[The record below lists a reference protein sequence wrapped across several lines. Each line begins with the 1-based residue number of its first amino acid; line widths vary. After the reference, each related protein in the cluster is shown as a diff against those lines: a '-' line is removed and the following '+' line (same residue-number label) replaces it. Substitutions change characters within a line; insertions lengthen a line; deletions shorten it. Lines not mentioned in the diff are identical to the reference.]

1 MTYNYFVGAKIS
13 IVIPMFNE
21 TRAIPNTLKE
31 LVRRFPDADTE
42 FFFVDDGSGDDSA
55 GLAQHLTHSDNRFEV
70 IRLPKNMGKGA
81 ALRAGVA
88 RTTSDVVLFMDADL
102 STSLD
107 EIDDFLE
114 RLGHYDIVIGS
125 RSVPGSVVKRSN
137 ALRTLMGR
145 TFNQLMRWSTGLDI
159 HDSQCGF
166 KAFRGDVA
174 RLLFSLSENNRF
186 AFDPE
191 ILRLG
196 VALGYS
202 IDEVPVSWVAS
213 DHSAVRP
220 VRDSLRTAIDLIPI
234 RIRTRSA
241 RVLGLASRSG
251 HLVPTPITSSKNH

>member
-1 MTYNYFVGAKIS
+1 
-13 IVIPMFNE
+13 MFNE
-21 TRAIPNTLKE
+21 SRALPNTLARIKFQ
-31 LVRRFPDADTE
+31 FPTADTE
-42 FFFVDDGSGDDSA
+42 IFLVDDGSTDDSA
-55 GLAQHLTHSDNRFEV
+55 GLAKHLTRGDDRIEIIH
-70 IRLPKNMGKGA
+70 LPKNLGKGA

-88 RTTSDVVLFMDADL
+88 RTTADAVLFMDADL

-107 EIDDFLE
+107 HVDDFFE
-114 RLGHYDIVIGS
+114 RLSDFDIVIGS
-125 RSVPGSVVKRSN
+125 RSVPGSIVKRSSPM
-137 ALRTLMGR
+137 RQLMGR
-145 TFNQLMRWSTGLDI
+145 TFNQLMRLSTGLDI

-202 IDEVPVSWVAS
+202 IDEVPVSWEAS

-220 VRDSLRTAIDLIPI
+220 IRDSIRTAFDLVPI
-234 RIRTRSA
+234 RYRTRST
-241 RVLGLASRSG
+241 RVQGLASRTG
-251 HLVPTPITSSKNH
+251 LMVPAPISSSKNL

>member
-1 MTYNYFVGAKIS
+1 
-13 IVIPMFNE
+13 MFNE
-21 TRAIPNTLKE
+21 SRALPNTLARIKFQ
-31 LVRRFPDADTE
+31 FPTADTE
-42 FFFVDDGSGDDSA
+42 IFLVDDGSTDDSA
-55 GLAQHLTHSDNRFEV
+55 GLAKHLTQGDDRIEIIH
-70 IRLPKNMGKGA
+70 LPKNLGKGA

-88 RTTSDVVLFMDADL
+88 RTTADAVLFMDADL

-107 EIDDFLE
+107 HVDDFFE
-114 RLGHYDIVIGS
+114 RLSDFDIVIGS
-125 RSVPGSVVKRSN
+125 RSVPGSIVKRSSPM
-137 ALRTLMGR
+137 RQLMGR
-145 TFNQLMRWSTGLDI
+145 TFNQLMRLSTGLDI

-202 IDEVPVSWVAS
+202 IDEVPVSWEAS

-220 VRDSLRTAIDLIPI
+220 IRDSIRTAFDLVPI
-234 RIRTRSA
+234 RYRTRST
-241 RVLGLASRSG
+241 RVQGLASRTG
-251 HLVPTPITSSKNH
+251 LLVPAPISSSKNL

>member
-1 MTYNYFVGAKIS
+1 
-13 IVIPMFNE
+13 MFNE
-21 TRAIPNTLKE
+21 SRALPNTLARIKFQ
-31 LVRRFPDADTE
+31 FPTADTE
-42 FFFVDDGSGDDSA
+42 IFLVDDGSTDDSA
-55 GLAQHLTHSDNRFEV
+55 GLAKHLTRGDDRIEIIH
-70 IRLPKNMGKGA
+70 LPKNLGKGA

-88 RTTSDVVLFMDADL
+88 RTTADAVLFMDADL

-107 EIDDFLE
+107 HVDDFFE
-114 RLGHYDIVIGS
+114 RLSDFDIVIGS
-125 RSVPGSVVKRSN
+125 RSVPGSIVKRSSPM
-137 ALRTLMGR
+137 RQLMGR
-145 TFNQLMRWSTGLDI
+145 TFNQLMRLSTGLDI

-202 IDEVPVSWVAS
+202 IDEVPVSWEAS

-220 VRDSLRTAIDLIPI
+220 IRDSIRTAFDLVPI
-234 RIRTRSA
+234 RYRTRST
-241 RVLGLASRSG
+241 RVQGLASRTG
-251 HLVPTPITSSKNH
+251 LLVPAPISSSKNL

>member
-1 MTYNYFVGAKIS
+1 MGAERS
-13 IVIPMFNE
+13 IIIPMFNE
-21 TRAIPNTLKE
+21 ARALPTILTELTRQ
-31 LVRRFPDADTE
+31 FPDAHTE
-42 FFFVDDGSGDDSA
+42 IILVDDGSTDDSA
-55 GLAQHLTHSDNRFEV
+55 GLAEHLAHGDDRIQLV
-70 IRLPKNMGKGA
+70 RLPRNLGKGA

-88 RTTSDVVLFMDADL
+88 RSTSDAVIFMDADL
-102 STSLD
+102 STSLEHID
-107 EIDDFLE
+107 EFLQ
-114 RLGHYDIVIGS
+114 RLSTFDIVIGS
-125 RSVPGSVVKRSN
+125 RSVPGSIVKRSN
-137 ALRTLMGR
+137 LLRTLMGR

-174 RLLFSLSENNRF
+174 RLLFSLSETNRF

-234 RIRTRSA
+234 RFRTRSA
-241 RVLGLASRSG
+241 RVQGLASRSG
-251 HLVPTPITSSKNH
+251 LLVPTPITSSKNH

>member
-1 MTYNYFVGAKIS
+1 VGAQIS
-13 IVIPMFNE
+13 VVIPMFNE
-21 TRAIPNTLKE
+21 TRAIPGTLQE
-31 LVRRFPDADTE
+31 LVRRFPDVDTE
-42 FFFVDDGSGDDSA
+42 FFLVDDGSDDDSA
-55 GLAQHLTHSDNRFEV
+55 GLAQHLTHGDHRFEV
-70 IRLPKNMGKGA
+70 IRLPKNLGKGA

-107 EIDDFLE
+107 EVDDFLE
-114 RLGHYDIVIGS
+114 RLDHFDIVIGS

-145 TFNQLMRWSTGLDI
+145 TFNQLMRLSTGLNI

-174 RLLFSLSENNRF
+174 RLLFSLSESNRF

-191 ILRLG
+191 ILRIG
-196 VALGYS
+196 IALGYS
-202 IDEVPVSWVAS
+202 IDELPVTWVAS

-220 VRDSLRTAIDLIPI
+220 IRDSLRTAIDLVPI
-234 RIRTRSA
+234 RFRTRQA
-241 RVLGLASRSG
+241 RVRGLASRSR
-251 HLVPTPITSSKNH
+251 LSVPTPISNVNDRERFD

>member
-1 MTYNYFVGAKIS
+1 VGADLA
-13 IVIPMFNE
+13 IVIPVYNE
-21 TRAIPNTLKE
+21 ARALPATVAKLNN
-31 LVRRFPDADTE
+31 RFPDASTE
-42 FFFVDDGSGDDSA
+42 IFFVDDGSTDDSA
-55 GLAQHLTHSDNRFEV
+55 GLIEHLSSGRDHIEV
-70 IRLPKNMGKGA
+70 IRLPKNIGKGA
-81 ALRAGVA
+81 AVRVGVA
-88 RTTSDVVLFMDADL
+88 RSTADAVLFMDADL
-102 STSLD
+102 STSL
-107 EIDDFLE
+107 EHIDDFLQ
-114 RLGHYDIVIGS
+114 RLSRFDIVIGS
-125 RSVPGSVVKRSN
+125 RSVPGSIVKRSN
-137 ALRTLMGR
+137 LLRTLMGR

-202 IDEVPVSWVAS
+202 INEVPVSWVAS
-213 DHSAVRP
+213 DHSAIRP
-220 VRDSLRTAIDLIPI
+220 VRDSLRTAIDLVPI

-251 HLVPTPITSSKNH
+251 LLVPTPISSSKNH

>member
-1 MTYNYFVGAKIS
+1 MGAQIS
-13 IVIPMFNE
+13 VVIPMFNE
-21 TRAIPNTLKE
+21 TRAIPGTLQE
-31 LVRRFPDADTE
+31 LLRRFPNTDTE
-42 FFFVDDGSGDDSA
+42 FFLVDDGSDDDSA
-55 GLAQHLTHSDNRFEV
+55 GLAQHLTHGDDRFEV
-70 IRLPKNMGKGA
+70 IRLPRNLGKGA
-81 ALRAGVA
+81 ALRAGIA
-88 RTTSDVVLFMDADL
+88 RTTSDIVLFMDADL
-102 STSLD
+102 STSL
-107 EIDDFLE
+107 EHIDDILE
-114 RLGHYDIVIGS
+114 RLSRFDIVIGS
-125 RSVPGSVVKRSN
+125 RSVPGSIVKRSN
-137 ALRTLMGR
+137 LLRTLMGR

-220 VRDSLRTAIDLIPI
+220 VRDSLRTAINLVPI

-251 HLVPTPITSSKNH
+251 LLVPTPISSSKNH

>member
-1 MTYNYFVGAKIS
+1 MGAERS
-13 IVIPMFNE
+13 IIIPMFNE
-21 TRAIPNTLKE
+21 ARALPTILTELTRQ
-31 LVRRFPDADTE
+31 FPDAHTE
-42 FFFVDDGSGDDSA
+42 IILVDDGSTDDSA
-55 GLAQHLTHSDNRFEV
+55 GLAEHLAHGDDRIQLV
-70 IRLPKNMGKGA
+70 RLPRNLGKGA

-88 RTTSDVVLFMDADL
+88 RSTSDAVIFMDADL
-102 STSLD
+102 STSL
-107 EIDDFLE
+107 EHIDDFLQ
-114 RLGHYDIVIGS
+114 RLSRFDIVIGS
-125 RSVPGSVVKRSN
+125 RSVPGSIVERSN
-137 ALRTLMGR
+137 LLRTLMGR

-202 IDEVPVSWVAS
+202 IDEVPVLWVAS

-241 RVLGLASRSG
+241 RVMGLASRSG
-251 HLVPTPITSSKNH
+251 HLVPIPITSSKKH

>member
-1 MTYNYFVGAKIS
+1 MAQKIS

-21 TRAIPNTLKE
+21 ARSLPTTLAHII
-31 LVRRFPDADTE
+31 RQFPDADTE
-42 FFFVDDGSGDDSA
+42 IFLVDDGSTDDSA
-55 GLAQHLTHSDNRFEV
+55 GLAQHLTHGDDRIEIV
-70 IRLPKNMGKGA
+70 HLPKNLGKGA

-107 EIDDFLE
+107 HIDDFLE
-114 RLGHYDIVIGS
+114 RLSQCDIVIGS
-125 RSVPGSVVKRSN
+125 RSVPGSIVKRSSH
-137 ALRTLMGR
+137 LRKLMGR
-145 TFNQLMRWSTGLDI
+145 TFNRLMRLATGLEI

-174 RLLFSLSENNRF
+174 RLLFSLSESNRF

-202 IDEVPVSWVAS
+202 IDEAPVTWVAS
-213 DHSAVRP
+213 DYSAVRP
-220 VRDSLRTAIDLIPI
+220 VRDSVRTALDLIPI
-234 RIRTRSA
+234 RFRTRPA
-241 RVLGLASRSG
+241 RVQGLATRSG
-251 HLVPTPITSSKNH
+251 LSIPTPISSSADR